1 MEKARL
7 NMFQHL
13 RQETKSRLVELFT
26 KYRQVTVGTA
36 RLADFKDL
44 IRRGFSEQQIEAV
57 VNWLSVHRAGFAPG
71 TPSLV
76 RNFKALLAEAELD
89 PVASK
94 LPVSIQAYELW
105 ERIVDNSN
113 SIDPE
118 YVQAALQDYKAYF
131 KEIEGTLLYQY
142 LPSAVSFVYD
152 WFVLMARNGS
162 PRVRRFRVDHPK
174 FVEYLRLVKRASERA

>member
-1 MEKARL
+1 
-7 NMFQHL
+7 MFQHL
-13 RQETKSRLVELFT
+13 RQDTKTSLAGLYSKYKQVSSGST
-26 KYRQVTVGTA
+26 K
-36 RLADFKDL
+36 LADFKL
-44 IRRGFSEQQIEAV
+44 LVQRGFSEQQIEAV

-118 YVQAALQDYKAYF
+118 YVQAAIDGYRAYF
-131 KEIEGTLLYQY
+131 KETEGTLLYQH
-142 LPSAVSFVYD
+142 LPSAVGFVYD

-162 PRVRRFRVDHPK
+162 PRVRMFRVNHPK
-174 FVEYLRLVKRASERA
+174 FVEYLKLVKRASERA

>member
-1 MEKARL
+1 
-7 NMFQHL
+7 MFQHF
-13 RQETKSRLVELFT
+13 RQETKSSLAGLYS
-26 KYRQVTVGTA
+26 KYKQVSKGSTQ
-36 RLADFKDL
+36 LADFKL
-44 IRRGFSEQQIEAV
+44 LVQRGFSEQQIEAV

-105 ERIVDNSN
+105 ERIEDNSN

-118 YVQAALQDYKAYF
+118 YVQAALQDYKAYC
-131 KEIEGTLLYQY
+131 KETEGTLVYQH
-142 LPSAVSFVYD
+142 LPPATVFVFE

-174 FVEYLRLVKRASERA
+174 FMEYLRLVKRASERA

>member
-1 MEKARL
+1 
-7 NMFQHL
+7 MFQHL
-13 RQETKSRLVELFT
+13 RQDTKSCLADLLTR
-26 KYRQVTVGTA
+26 YRQITMGTA
-36 RLADFKDL
+36 RLADLKAL
-44 IRRGFSEQQIEAV
+44 VQRGFSEQQIEAV

-118 YVQAALQDYKAYF
+118 YVQAAIDGYRAYF
-131 KEIEGTLLYQY
+131 KETEGTLLYQH

-174 FVEYLRLVKRASERA
+174 FVEYLKLVRRASERA